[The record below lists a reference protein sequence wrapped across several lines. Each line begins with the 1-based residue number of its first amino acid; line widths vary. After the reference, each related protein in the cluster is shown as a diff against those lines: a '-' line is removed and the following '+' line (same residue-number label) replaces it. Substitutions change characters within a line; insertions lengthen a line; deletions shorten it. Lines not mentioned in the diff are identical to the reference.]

1 MIALVPGLAVGQRYF
16 DPLAKELDD
25 ELLRPPAREPLPI
38 PELGELLAAELHR
51 PATVVANSMGCQV
64 AAELAVRR
72 PDLVDALLLVGPTVD
87 PEARGLTRNLARLAA
102 DAWFEPPRLTAIVAR
117 EYLATG
123 PRAVLRQGRFALAHR
138 IEELL
143 PRIDHPAIVLRG
155 AHDPICSEAWAREA
169 AALLPNGRLVTIAGA
184 AHAAHFSHPQ
194 AVADL
199 VRSLR
204 ETRAE
209 AG

>member
-1 MIALVPGLAVGQRYF
+1 VIALVPGLAVGQRYY
-16 DPLAKELDD
+16 DRLAGELDD
-25 ELLRPPAREPLPI
+25 ELVRPAVREPRPI
-38 PELGELLAAELHR
+38 SELAELLAAELDR

-72 PDLVDALLLVGPTVD
+72 PELVDALLLVGPTVD
-87 PEARGLTRNLARLAA
+87 PHARGTARNLARLVA

-117 EYLATG
+117 DYLATG
-123 PRAVLRQGRFALAHR
+123 PRAVLRQARFALAHR

-143 PRIDHPAIVLRG
+143 PRIHQPAVVLRG

-169 AALLPNGRLVTIAGA
+169 AALLSNGRLVTIAGA
-184 AHAAHFSHPQ
+184 AHAAHFSHPR

-204 ETRAE
+204 ETRAV